1 MVLSNAMSL
10 ITKILIFITI
20 SSMMISISRI
30 FRKAEDGKI
39 NNEKS
44 INSSIV
50 SITFVLILG
59 LIIIMLS
66 NF

>member
-1 MVLSNAMSL
+1 
-10 ITKILIFITI
+10 
-20 SSMMISISRI
+20 MMISISRI

-44 INSSIV
+44 IGSSILY
-50 SITFVLILG
+50 IFFVLILG

-66 NF
+66 KF

>member
-1 MVLSNAMSL
+1 
-10 ITKILIFITI
+10 
-20 SSMMISISRI
+20 MMISISRI
-30 FRKAEDGKI
+30 FRKAENGKN

-44 INSSIV
+44 IALSLRDI
-50 SITFVLILG
+50 IFVLTLG

>member
-1 MVLSNAMSL
+1 MSL

-20 SSMMISISRI
+20 SLMMISISRI

-39 NNEKS
+39 NDEKS
-44 INSSIV
+44 ITLSLRNI
-50 SITFVLILG
+50 IFVVTLG
-59 LIIIMLS
+59 LVIIMLS

>member
-1 MVLSNAMSL
+1 MSL
-10 ITKILIFITI
+10 ITKVLIFITI

-44 INSSIV
+44 ISSSILY
-50 SITFVLILG
+50 IFFVLILG
-59 LIIIMLS
+59 LFIIMLS

>member
-1 MVLSNAMSL
+1 MSL

>member
-44 INSSIV
+44 INSSIL
-50 SITFVLILG
+50 SISFVLILG
-59 LIIIMLS
+59 LIIIMIS

>member
-1 MVLSNAMSL
+1 MSL
-10 ITKILIFITI
+10 ITKVLIFITI

-39 NNEKS
+39 NNENS
-44 INSSIV
+44 ISSSILY
-50 SITFVLILG
+50 IFFVLILG
-59 LIIIMLS
+59 LFIIMLS

>member
-1 MVLSNAMSL
+1 M

-20 SSMMISISRI
+20 SLMMISISRI
-30 FRKAEDGKI
+30 FRKAENEKN

-44 INSSIV
+44 IALSLRDI
-50 SITFVLILG
+50 IFVLTLG

>member
-1 MVLSNAMSL
+1 MSL
-10 ITKILIFITI
+10 ITKVLIFITI

-44 INSSIV
+44 ISSSILN
-50 SITFVLILG
+50 IFFVLILG
-59 LIIIMLS
+59 LFIIMLS

>member
-1 MVLSNAMSL
+1 MSL

-20 SSMMISISRI
+20 SLMMISISRI

-39 NNEKS
+39 NDEKS
-44 INSSIV
+44 ITLSLRNI
-50 SITFVLILG
+50 IFVVTLG

>member
-1 MVLSNAMSL
+1 MSL

-44 INSSIV
+44 INSSIL
-50 SITFVLILG
+50 SISFVLILG
-59 LIIIMLS
+59 LIIIMIS

>member
-1 MVLSNAMSL
+1 MSL

-20 SSMMISISRI
+20 SLMMISISRI

-39 NNEKS
+39 NDEKS
-44 INSSIV
+44 ITLSLKNI
-50 SITFVLILG
+50 IFVVTLG

>member
-1 MVLSNAMSL
+1 MSL
-10 ITKILIFITI
+10 ITKVLIFITI

-39 NNEKS
+39 NNENS
-44 INSSIV
+44 ISLSILY
-50 SITFVLILG
+50 IFFVLILG
-59 LIIIMLS
+59 LFIIMLS

>member
-1 MVLSNAMSL
+1 M

-20 SSMMISISRI
+20 SLMMISISRI

-39 NNEKS
+39 NDEKS
-44 INSSIV
+44 ITLSLRNI
-50 SITFVLILG
+50 IFVVTLG